1 MPDSPAVAPKPGGK
15 VAGFFRRIQSRKS
28 LRKLKDTS
36 VVVED
41 DKKDVPPLPSTLPP
55 KLELLDLPVLSGDF
69 FSGSPSSSS
78 YSGSTP
84 AEEGKIGGEG
94 FGSTSEADGGLASL
108 LQFTSFASRANFND
122 RDLHSSTESTA
133 STALVCSLDRQSTS
147 LDGDEAADDEYG
159 SASPIGD
166 ESLPTS
172 PKTTAGLY
180 PSLRTPSSGLTDVEK
195 SRIAMCTRER
205 LQLDTTLSPPTPS
218 RREPSLRQQLAWH
231 SISRRLDPSSPINR
245 SFLVAHAEL
254 VSPTTPTLA
263 PHTHFPRLPEFSA
276 RPSFTERS
284 LVTTAHTNGAARED
298 IAGPTRRGQGLRY
311 SERVLSLLT
320 LVSNPLEGDAS
331 TLSPTKPG
339 ARPSREV
346 RPGAKNPLC
355 PTRLPTLAL
364 NDEELVPTPRPASPQ
379 RQVDPPTTPL
389 APPVFDSSKRLSLT
403 PPRKP
408 VLPGP
413 LLLDAV
419 VNQAARP
426 SSKVANSP
434 TKAQASW
441 ALSDSDDDEPLA
453 VLKERS
459 SPKQPHLKLSPS
471 ASASSSLSPSP
482 SSSPISVRSRS
493 LPHSPSHHTHDM
505 QSQLLE
511 AQQRAAQL
519 EAELVRLQRRDER
532 HEREKRE
539 REEAEREKARQ
550 RRIREQRRRS
560 EAMMRVGTRP
570 KGEDGGER
578 FSKRAS
584 TSPQT
589 PTFPTPPNLLGMA
602 PTANTIVPPAFPA
615 SPSYPSF
622 LPVPVLVPVY
632 TPSLQASISSPDL
645 RQRTSQQFLAP
656 PSPTSPSRPPLVSSH
671 SAPALDKRSSLQ
683 PPPPAVAHSTARF
696 GETTRRRSVQPPSS
710 SHPLPLSRS
719 TPNVLQ
725 PPLASGHPP
734 QRLPPPRSRSHPHLP
749 PGPVSRR

>member
-1 MPDSPAVAPKPGGK
+1 M
-15 VAGFFRRIQSRKS
+15 
-28 LRKLKDTS
+28 
-36 VVVED
+36 
-41 DKKDVPPLPSTLPP
+41 
-55 KLELLDLPVLSGDF
+55 
-69 FSGSPSSSS
+69 
-78 YSGSTP
+78 
-84 AEEGKIGGEG
+84 
-94 FGSTSEADGGLASL
+94 
-108 LQFTSFASRANFND
+108 
-122 RDLHSSTESTA
+122 
-133 STALVCSLDRQSTS
+133 
-147 LDGDEAADDEYG
+147 
-159 SASPIGD
+159 
-166 ESLPTS
+166 
-172 PKTTAGLY
+172 
-180 PSLRTPSSGLTDVEK
+180 
-195 SRIAMCTRER
+195 
-205 LQLDTTLSPPTPS
+205 
-218 RREPSLRQQLAWH
+218 
-231 SISRRLDPSSPINR
+231 NR

-254 VSPTTPTLA
+254 VSPTTPTFA
-263 PHTHFPRLPEFSA
+263 PHTLFARLPEFSA

-284 LVTTAHTNGAARED
+284 LVTTAHTNGAARKD
-298 IAGPTRRGQGLRY
+298 IVRPTRRGQGLRY
-311 SERVLSLLT
+311 SERVLGLLS
-320 LVSNPLEGDAS
+320 LVSTPLEGDAS
-331 TLSPTKPG
+331 TLSPTQPT

-346 RPGAKNPLC
+346 RPGAKNPPR

-364 NDEELVPTPRPASPQ
+364 NDEELVPTPRSASPQ
-379 RQVDPPTTPL
+379 GQVDPPTTPL
-389 APPVFDSSKRLSLT
+389 APPVFDSSKRVSLT

-413 LLLDAV
+413 LLLNAV
-419 VNQAARP
+419 VNNAARP
-426 SSKVANSP
+426 SSIAAKSP
-434 TKAQASW
+434 AKGHSSW

-459 SPKQPHLKLSPS
+459 SPKRMHLKLSPS
-471 ASASSSLSPSP
+471 ASPSSSLSPSP
-482 SSSPISVRSRS
+482 FSSPISLRSPS
-493 LPHSPSHHTHDM
+493 LPHSPSRHTHNM

-519 EAELVRLQRRDER
+519 EVELVRLRRRDER

-539 REEAEREKARQ
+539 REEAEREKERQ

-570 KGEDGGER
+570 KGEDGGKR

-656 PSPTSPSRPPLVSSH
+656 PSTTSPSRPPLVSSH